1 VNHVNLINACWELF
15 IKTIEKIITPTNIKT
30 TKARILRTL
39 SVRKNIFT
47 VKRWKW
53 EKIDLKK
60 SPISN
65 RLWESNFRFEG
76 LHLLTE
82 CKLLKVLRFP
92 IKAARLLTYNNC
104 TALYSTE
111 LRCKVLFCIA
121 FSFRRYLFLL
131 YVLNPPFFTS
141 ISNRSSTIYFMSL
154 NFDLHTIIM
163 TSYNLF
169 TDSSLVE
176 NCFIICRGVYFDHC
190 LHQFFLEM

>member
-1 VNHVNLINACWELF
+1 MKMRENWFE
-15 IKTIEKIITPTNIKT
+15 
-30 TKARILRTL
+30 
-39 SVRKNIFT
+39 
-47 VKRWKW
+47 
-53 EKIDLKK
+53 KK

-111 LRCKVLFCIA
+111 LRRKVLFCIA
-121 FSFRRYLFLL
+121 FSFRRFLFFYMCWTLL
-131 YVLNPPFFTS
+131 FFTS
-141 ISNRSSTIYFMSL
+141 ISNRLWTIRFISL

-190 LHQFFLEM
+190 LHQFFFLEM